1 MKIMD
6 VNEQMR
12 ADWNRRAREDAHFYV
27 AFGRRSQDEQEFLDG
42 AADVMGALEAEFP
55 RLAATSSDIR
65 RALEIGCGP
74 GRLMRPMSRFFGEIH
89 GVDIS
94 DEMVRLACDQLK
106 DIPHAHVH
114 VTPDSSLGMFPEDC
128 FDFVYSYI
136 VFQHIPTRDV
146 VLNYLR
152 EARRVVKPGG
162 IVRCQLGGTPAVDS
176 EMQRESQTWTGC
188 HFSGEEVTAFAREHN
203 LQLLALSG
211 LQTQYMWVTLRKP
224 TSRLPE
230 PDFSRVILKDVTAA
244 SSGKHS
250 VPQRGRDAAVSLW
263 IEGMPEVSDLAVL
276 AAGFDGVLQQG
287 CYLSPIGENG
297 GCQFNVVLPRGV
309 RTGSVPVTLHRHQG
323 NLVAGP
329 VLIDVTP
336 GPPWVPKV
344 LSVTDAINIRSK
356 YRVETGG
363 VKVNI
368 EDIEQPQNVC
378 FRVDGRGVGWMQI
391 EFKDPITY
399 TYEFS
404 FYLPSKVKDGER
416 RLDISVS
423 GRALP
428 PVSFQ
433 VAHKT

>member
-391 EFKDPITY
+391 EFKDPITS

-404 FYLPSKVKDGER
+404 FYLPHKVKDGER

>member
-1 MKIMD
+1 MD

-12 ADWNRRAREDAHFYV
+12 ADWNRRARKDAHFYV
-27 AFGRRSQDEQEFLDG
+27 AFGRRSQDEQEFLAG
-42 AADVMGALEAEFP
+42 AAEVMSALQPEFS
-55 RLAATSSDIR
+55 RLPPSSSDAR
-65 RALEIGCGP
+65 SALEIGCGP
-74 GRLMRPMSRFFGEIH
+74 GRLMRPMSRQFGEIH

-114 VTPDSSLGMFPEDC
+114 VTPDSSLGMFADNS

-136 VFQHIPTRDV
+136 VFQHIPNRDV
-146 VLNYLR
+146 VLNYLS
-152 EARRVVKPGG
+152 EARRVLKTGG
-162 IVRCQLGGTPAVDS
+162 ILRCQLRGTPPLDS
-176 EMQRESQTWTGC
+176 EMERESTTWTGC
-188 HFSGEEVTAFAREHN
+188 HFSGEEVAAFAREHR
-203 LQLLALSG
+203 LQLVALSG

-224 TSRLPE
+224 PAGLPE
-230 PDFSRVILKDVTAA
+230 PDFSRAILKAVTAA
-244 SSGKHS
+244 SSGEHS

-263 IEGMPEVSDLAVL
+263 IDGMPEASDLSVL
-276 AAGFDGVLQQG
+276 AAGIDGVLQQG

-297 GCQFNVVLPRGV
+297 GCQFNVVLPSGV
-309 RTGSVPVTLHRHQG
+309 HTGSVPVTLHHLEG
-323 NLVAGP
+323 TLLAGP
-329 VLIDVTP
+329 VSINVTP
-336 GPPWVPKV
+336 APPWEPKV
-344 LSVTDAINIRSK
+344 VSVTDAINIRSK

-368 EDIEQPQNVC
+368 EDIDRPGDVS
-378 FRVDGRGVGWMQI
+378 FRVDGRAVEYVQV
-391 EFKDPITY
+391 EFKDPITC

-404 FYLPSKVKDGER
+404 LYLPTKVKQGER

-433 VAHKT
+433 VART

>member
-1 MKIMD
+1 MD

-55 RLAATSSDIR
+55 RLAAASSEVR

-162 IVRCQLGGTPAVDS
+162 ILRCQLGGTQAVDS

-224 TSRLPE
+224 TSRLAE
-230 PDFSRVILKDVTAA
+230 PDFSHVILKDVTAA

-276 AAGFDGVLQQG
+276 TAGFDGVLQQG

-329 VLIDVTP
+329 VSIDVTP

-368 EDIEQPQNVC
+368 EDIEQPQNVS
-378 FRVDGRGVGWMQI
+378 FRVDGRAVGWMQI